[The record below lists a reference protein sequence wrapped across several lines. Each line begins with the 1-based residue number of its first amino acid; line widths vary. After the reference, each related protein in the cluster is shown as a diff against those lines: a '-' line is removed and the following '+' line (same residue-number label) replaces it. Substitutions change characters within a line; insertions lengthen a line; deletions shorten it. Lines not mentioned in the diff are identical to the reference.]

1 MYLITLPQRRLAAAA
16 VLSVYKRNN
25 YKKAKVVPRTKRA
38 MGRRKFIRTAAIGA
52 ASAAL
57 FSRFGFLNQINKSI
71 GGTNQMAYEWKFN
84 PRPYSDDEAKNLL
97 KDVVDAETTD
107 WHYNTHHKGY
117 VTFLNNI
124 EKGLETADLSK
135 ANGNWSDLGELK
147 RRFTWNHSGAL
158 LHDVYWD
165 NMGGDGD
172 ISKGGDIKSAIESNF
187 GSVDKWKAEFKACS
201 VAAKLSG
208 WGLLVYDRL
217 YSGRLINVLVDEHQ
231 YGAIWGGVP
240 LIACDVFEHAYYHKD
255 GPGRAK
261 YIDNFLNNL
270 HWGRI
275 NDRYNKFCK

>member
-1 MYLITLPQRRLAAAA
+1 MKDKSRRSFIKTSALGA
-16 VLSVYKRNN
+16 VS
-25 YKKAKVVPRTKRA
+25 
-38 MGRRKFIRTAAIGA
+38 
-52 ASAAL
+52 
-57 FSRFGFLNQINKSI
+57 FGFLSRLEFINNINNNSEGIKSSGPE
-71 GGTNQMAYEWKFN
+71 GGFIKMAYEWKFN
-84 PRPYSDDEAKNLL
+84 PRPYSDEEAKTLL

-124 EKGLETADLSK
+124 EKELESADLAK
-135 ANGNWSDLGELK
+135 ANGNWSDIGELK
-147 RRFTWNHSGAL
+147 RRFTWNHSGAY

-172 ISKGGDIKSAIESNF
+172 VSKGADIKAAIESNW
-187 GSVDKWKAEFKACS
+187 GSVDNWKAEFKACA

-208 WGLLVYDRL
+208 WGLLVFDRL

-275 NDRYNKFCK
+275 NDRFNKFCK